1 MKKKRPIKEFK
12 GFLGKLE
19 RFVDRSIPFWMIIL
33 TLLIILENPLWVLV
47 HLQDYE
53 PFVSYIEAL
62 MILFFFI
69 DLVFKWFAVRHW
81 KKFLR
86 LYWLDIIA
94 IFPFYLVARVWISIT
109 ALARLGEEFGE
120 GQKLLHEFLLFR
132 ETELIR
138 EARLA
143 KESTLLRELRPF
155 MRSLRTIQRF
165 IRFLVS
171 SDLRKKDIHYK
182 K

>member
-1 MKKKRPIKEFK
+1 MVKKKPIKEFK

-33 TLLIILENPLWVLV
+33 TVLIVLENPLWVFI
-47 HLQDYE
+47 HLSDY
-53 PFVSYIEAL
+53 PFIGILESL
-62 MILFFFI
+62 MVLFFFI
-69 DLVFKWFAVRHW
+69 DLVFKWFTVRHW
-81 KKFLR
+81 SKFVR

-109 ALARLGEEFGE
+109 ALARLGEELGE
-120 GQKLLHEFLLFR
+120 GQKFLHEFLLFR

-138 EARLA
+138 EARLV
-143 KESTLLRELRPF
+143 KESGILREIRPF
-155 MRSLRTIQRF
+155 IRMLRTLQRF
-165 IRFLVS
+165 LRFLVS
-171 SDLRKKDIHYK
+171 ADLRKKDIHYK